1 MKKIFLFVLFIL
13 TFPAGSLAAD
23 ANIKNT
29 IQIAPLKYE
38 EKLNLGDVK
47 DGVIDVMNPTANDE
61 TISIETSSLKMGGL
75 NGQLVFYKNT
85 DQNSFEKFVTFSE
98 NKFVLPAGT
107 GKKVKFRLGIP
118 ISASPGGYFGAVFFR
133 LVPNN
138 TATMETRAIAT
149 GEAGTLFILSVGQGD
164 IRSGKLDAFRAVNS
178 PFSQNVDFEIEQSN
192 LAKYNS
198 DPRGTYLK
206 PTGMVKVKNIFGQEK
221 SKQEINGYYVLPE
234 TKRIIKKSMES
245 PYLFGVYK
253 AELSI
258 SNYPGDPVITKS
270 VYFVRF
276 SPTVLALIAIFAL
289 VIFVILS
296 YVKPKIL
303 KTRRKK

>member
-1 MKKIFLFVLFIL
+1 MRKTLIFIL
-13 TFPAGSLAAD
+13 FFLTVPATSLAVD
-23 ANIKNT
+23 TNIKNT

-61 TISIETSSLKMGGL
+61 TISIGASSLKMNGL
-75 NGQLVFYKNT
+75 GGQLVFYKNT
-85 DQNSFEKFVTFSE
+85 DQNSFEKFITFSE
-98 NKFVLPAGT
+98 DKFVLPAGT

-164 IRSGKLDAFRAVNS
+164 IRSGKLDAFRTTNN
-178 PFSQNVDFEIEQSN
+178 PFSQNVDFEIEQTN

-206 PTGMVKVKNIFGQEK
+206 PTGTIKVKNIFGQEK
-221 SKQEINGYYVLPE
+221 SKQDINGYYVLPE
-234 TKRIIKKSMES
+234 TKRIIKKGMES
-245 PYLFGVYK
+245 PYLFGIYK

-258 SNYPGDPVITKS
+258 SNYPGDPVMTKS
-270 VYFVRF
+270 TYFVRF

-289 VIFVILS
+289 VIFVVLS
-296 YVKPKIL
+296 YVKPRIL
-303 KTRRKK
+303 KTHKKK